1 MAARKDEKWPSN
13 SDKRGN
19 AAKPIKEV
27 PMDEYDEG
35 VRYFDNHPLTGRDM
49 WITSA
54 DIKIHVTDVWLDCGE
69 IYIGGNVGDEAFYAL
84 ADLAQTIH

>member
-1 MAARKDEKWPSN
+1 
-13 SDKRGN
+13 
-19 AAKPIKEV
+19 
-27 PMDEYDEG
+27 
-35 VRYFDNHPLTGRDM
+35 M

-69 IYIGGNVGDEAFYAL
+69 IYIGGNVGNEAFYAL

>member
-1 MAARKDEKWPSN
+1 
-13 SDKRGN
+13 
-19 AAKPIKEV
+19 
-27 PMDEYDEG
+27 
-35 VRYFDNHPLTGRDM
+35 M

>member
-1 MAARKDEKWPSN
+1 
-13 SDKRGN
+13 
-19 AAKPIKEV
+19 
-27 PMDEYDEG
+27 MDEYDEG
-35 VRYFDNHPLTGRDM
+35 VRYFDNHPLIGRDM